1 VIVKIRVFHSLVAL
15 SILLV
20 ISNLAMLAYFS
31 IENARLKKAIEA
43 ERSLYE
49 EAVQLHVEELSRY
62 EVLYGE
68 LQEAL
73 KENEELKEFFV
84 NMSSKVVVPQD
95 YVIILER
102 EEP

>member
-1 VIVKIRVFHSLVAL
+1 MKIRVFHSLVAL

>member
-1 VIVKIRVFHSLVAL
+1 VKIRVFHSLVAL